1 MGTRAVSSSRRL
13 REHEFVVGTCAGVVA
28 VAALIVGSE
37 EGGFNGPSLHP
48 RIFAWV
54 SAGVLLVAGV
64 VASRSL
70 ASGFGG
76 IATKRTFETAGAAVR
91 FLLTGVGFVIVLF
104 GVFAVL
110 GVSVSH
116 LLIGAG
122 LAGIVL
128 GIAAQQ
134 TLGNVFAAIVLL
146 FARPFAVGDH
156 IRIRSGAMGG
166 LFDVWVLEVGLTYVT
181 VRTDDG
187 VLKLPNSAVLAA
199 GIGQLPRTPDPQQ
212 PTDVGTAAIDPTGSE
227 QRGARRDEDSG

>member
-1 MGTRAVSSSRRL
+1 MGSRARSSRRI
-13 REHEFVVGTCAGVVA
+13 REHEFLVGACAGVIA

-37 EGGFNGPSLHP
+37 EGGFNGPALHP
-48 RIFAWV
+48 KIFAWV
-54 SAGVLLVAGV
+54 SAAILLIFGI

-70 ASGFGG
+70 AAALGG
-76 IATKRTFETAGAAVR
+76 IATKRTFVTAGAAVR
-91 FLLTGVGFVIVLF
+91 FMLTGLGFVIVLF

-134 TLGNVFAAIVLL
+134 TLSNVFAAIVLL
-146 FARPFAVGDH
+146 FSRPFAIGDH

-166 LFDVWVLEVGLTYVT
+166 QFDAWVLEVGLTYVT

-187 VLKLPNSAVLAA
+187 ILKLPNSAMLAA
-199 GIGQLPRTPDPQQ
+199 GIGQLPRTTDPQQ
-212 PTDVGTAAIDPTGSE
+212 TLPGVDAAASDLEAPET
-227 QRGARRDEDSG
+227 

>member
-1 MGTRAVSSSRRL
+1 MHSRAGSSGQRV
-13 REHEFVVGTCAGVVA
+13 REHEFVVGACAGVIA

-37 EGGFNGPSLHP
+37 EGGFSGPALHP
-48 RIFAWV
+48 KIYAWV
-54 SAGVLLVAGV
+54 SAAVLLISGV

-70 ASGFGG
+70 ASGLGG
-76 IATKRTFETAGAAVR
+76 MATRRTYATAGAAVR
-91 FLLTGVGFVIVLF
+91 LLLTGVGFVIVLF

-134 TLGNVFAAIVLL
+134 SLGNVFAAIVLL

-166 LFDVWVLEVGLTYVT
+166 ILDAWVLEVGLTYVT

-187 VLKLPNSAVLAA
+187 LLKLPNSAVLAA
-199 GIGQLPRTPDPQQ
+199 GIGQLPRSAPPQTP
-212 PTDVGTAAIDPTGSE
+212 ARSE
-227 QRGARRDEDSG
+227 GDRPEPHDDRPAVDR

>member
-1 MGTRAVSSSRRL
+1 MASRAVSSGQRI
-13 REHEFVVGTCAGVVA
+13 REHEFVLGACAGSVA

-37 EGGFNGPSLHP
+37 EGGFNGPALHP
-48 RIFAWV
+48 KIYAWV
-54 SAGVLLVAGV
+54 SAAVLLVSGI
-64 VASRSL
+64 VAARSL
-70 ASGFGG
+70 ASGLGG
-76 IATKRTFETAGAAVR
+76 LATKRAFAAAGAAVR
-91 FLLTGVGFVIVLF
+91 LVLTGVGFVIVLF

-134 TLGNVFAAIVLL
+134 SLGNVFAAIVLL
-146 FARPFAVGDH
+146 FARPFTVGDH

-166 LFDVWVLEVGLTYVT
+166 VLDAWVLEVGLTYVT

-199 GIGQLPRTPDPQQ
+199 GIGQLPRTAGPQ
-212 PTDVGTAAIDPTGSE
+212 PPVPGVGAVESDAE
-227 QRGARRDEDSG
+227 GA

>member
-1 MGTRAVSSSRRL
+1 MGAHTTSASRRL

-37 EGGFNGPSLHP
+37 EGGFSGPSLHP

-54 SAGVLLVAGV
+54 SAGVLLISGV

-70 ASGFGG
+70 AEGFGG
-76 IATKRTFETAGAAVR
+76 MATKRTYATAGAAVR
-91 FLLTGVGFVIVLF
+91 FLLTAVGFVIVLF

-134 TLGNVFAAIVLL
+134 TLGNVFAAVVLL

-156 IRIRSGAMGG
+156 IQIRSGAMGG
-166 LFDVWVLEVGLTYVT
+166 VLDVWVLEVGLTYVT

-199 GIGQLPRTPDPQQ
+199 GLGQLPRTSDLQQ
-212 PTDVGTAAIDPTGSE
+212 PQPGVDTKADSE
-227 QRGARRDEDSG
+227 IAELPGPFGGEALS

>member
-1 MGTRAVSSSRRL
+1 MDPRAERTSRRL
-13 REHEFVVGTCAGVVA
+13 RDREFVVGALSGIIA
-28 VAALIVGSE
+28 IAALIVGSE
-37 EGGFNGPSLHP
+37 QGGFSGPALHP
-48 RIFAWV
+48 KVFAWV
-54 SAGVLLVAGV
+54 SATVLLVFGV

-70 ASGFGG
+70 ASGLGG
-76 IATKRTFETAGAAVR
+76 VATKRTFATAGAAVR
-91 FLLTGVGFVIVLF
+91 LLLTGLGLVIVLF

-134 TLGNVFAAIVLL
+134 SLGNVFAAIVLL

-166 LFDVWVLEVGLTYVT
+166 ILDVWVLEVGLTYVT
-181 VRTDDG
+181 VRTDEG
-187 VLKLPNSAVLAA
+187 LLKLPNSAVLAA
-199 GIGQLPRTPDPQQ
+199 GIGQLSRTPDDQQTLPGVEPQ
-212 PTDVGTAAIDPTGSE
+212 GTE
-227 QRGARRDEDSG
+227 